1 MSEVKFLV
9 LMEILTFNFIGVLL
23 IFYEL
28 MSGQDL
34 EAFGER
40 VMSLAKELE
49 NSDVYNRDCNISDA
63 WVIID
68 GFSKRLTVL
77 ENEAQD
83 LIELQGLLEASVV
96 NFEILPQY
104 VFY

>member
-1 MSEVKFLV
+1 MLFYFLRIDV
-9 LMEILTFNFIGVLL
+9 LFITF
-23 IFYEL
+23 
-28 MSGQDL
+28 GQDL

-104 VFY
+104 VYY

>member
-1 MSEVKFLV
+1 MFTHI
-9 LMEILTFNFIGVLL
+9 EIKLHFPVRSFSMMA
-23 IFYEL
+23 FSCFE
-28 MSGQDL
+28 QDL

-68 GFSKRLTVL
+68 GFSKRLTIL

-96 NFEILPQY
+96 NFEILPQ
-104 VFY
+104 

>member
-1 MSEVKFLV
+1 MMAFSCFE
-9 LMEILTFNFIGVLL
+9 
-23 IFYEL
+23 
-28 MSGQDL
+28 QDL

-63 WVIID
+63 WVMID

-96 NFEILPQY
+96 NFEILPQ
-104 VFY
+104 